1 MENVTAKQKD
11 RKRKNPQVSIERLGA
26 ALGAEISNVDL
37 SRPIAESKM
46 TAIQKAFVKHGLL
59 IFRNQ
64 DLTKDE
70 YIAFGRQFGELT
82 VHPFATS
89 LPNSPELIVL
99 DNDADNPP
107 LSTDQWH
114 SDEMFRDEPPAATII
129 RSTITPPIGG
139 DTLLASMTAAYA
151 GLNPALQ
158 EFYSNL
164 EAVNDFK
171 VFRALYQATYEGRK
185 KLVEME
191 ELFPNISHPV
201 VRVHPVSK
209 KRLIYVSPQATK
221 YIKGVRDFESDQIL
235 NMLYQ
240 LPEVPEYQ
248 YRVRWEPNMII
259 IWDNRS
265 TQHYAPRDYLPH
277 RRRMER
283 LTVKGDKP
291 YGSMK
296 KTKSTAV
303 EMNIRGTDKAEKT
316 GSHRDDLARPSTR
329 ITNKK

>member
-1 MENVTAKQKD
+1 MATMAVGQKR
-11 RKRKNPQVSIERLGA
+11 RKSQIVVKKVGA

-37 SRPIAESKM
+37 TQPVAAEDM
-46 TAIQKAFVKHGLL
+46 TAMQKAFVEHGLL
-59 IFRNQ
+59 IFRRQ
-64 DLTKDE
+64 DLSRGE

-89 LPNSPELIVL
+89 LPDHPELIVL
-99 DNDADNPP
+99 DNDGDNPP

-114 SDEMFRDEPPAATII
+114 SDEMFREEPPAATII
-129 RSTITPPIGG
+129 RSTIPAPVGG
-139 DTLLASMTAAYA
+139 DTLLASMTDAYD

-158 EFYSNL
+158 DFYANL

-171 VFRALYQATYEGRK
+171 VFRALYQGTYEGRK

-191 ELFPNISHPV
+191 ELFPNMAHPV

-209 KRLIYVSPQATK
+209 KRLIYVSPQTTK
-221 YIKGVRDFESDQIL
+221 YISGVRDFESEQIL
-235 NMLYQ
+235 QMLYQ
-240 LPEVPEYQ
+240 LPEIPEYQ
-248 YRVRWEPNMII
+248 YRVQWEPNMII

-291 YGSMK
+291 FGIK
-296 KTKSTAV
+296 KKIKSTVV
-303 EMNIRGTDKAEKT
+303 EMNIRGTDKVEKT
-316 GSHRDDLARPSTR
+316 GSHRENLARPAT
-329 ITNKK
+329 TMTKKK

>member
-1 MENVTAKQKD
+1 MATMAVGQKR
-11 RKRKNPQVSIERLGA
+11 RKSQIVVEKVGA

-37 SRPIAESKM
+37 TQPVAAADM
-46 TAIQKAFVKHGLL
+46 TAIQKAFVEHGLL
-59 IFRNQ
+59 IFRRQ
-64 DLTKDE
+64 DLTQDE

-89 LPNSPELIVL
+89 LPDHPELIVL
-99 DNDADNPP
+99 DNDGDNPP

-114 SDEMFRDEPPAATII
+114 SDEMFREEPPAATII
-129 RSTITPPIGG
+129 RSTITAPVGG
-139 DTLLASMTAAYA
+139 DTLLASMTAAYD

-158 EFYSNL
+158 DFYANL

-171 VFRALYQATYEGRK
+171 VFRALYQGTYEGRK

-191 ELFPNISHPV
+191 ELFPNMAHPV

-209 KRLIYVSPQATK
+209 KRLIYVSPQTTK
-221 YIKGVRDFESDQIL
+221 YISGVRDFESEQIL
-235 NMLYQ
+235 QMLYQ
-240 LPEVPEYQ
+240 LPEIPEYQ
-248 YRVRWEPNMII
+248 YRVQWEPNMII

-283 LTVKGDKP
+283 LTVRGDKP
-291 YGSMK
+291 FGIK
-296 KTKSTAV
+296 KKIKSTVV

-316 GSHRDDLARPSTR
+316 GSHRKNLARPAT
-329 ITNKK
+329 TMTKKK